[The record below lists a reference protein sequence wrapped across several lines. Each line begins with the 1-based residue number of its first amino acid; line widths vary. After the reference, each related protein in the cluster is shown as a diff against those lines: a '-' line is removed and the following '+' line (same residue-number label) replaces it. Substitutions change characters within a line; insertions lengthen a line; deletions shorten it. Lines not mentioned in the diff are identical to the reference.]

1 MANQFAR
8 ELRRNVTD
16 AEKKLWQQ
24 LRLLKG
30 ENRHFRRQVPIGK
43 YIADFACYYCKLVVE
58 LDGGQH
64 NEPQKLLSDQE
75 RTNELQKQG
84 FSVIRFWNADV
95 FENLEGVVDMIR
107 NKARLPTTNDYS
119 GGEAGATPTP
129 NPSPQG
135 GGG

>member
-1 MANQFAR
+1 M
-8 ELRRNVTD
+8 
-16 AEKKLWQQ
+16 WQQ

-30 ENRHFRRQVPIGK
+30 ENRHFRRQAPIGK

-64 NEPQKLLSDQE
+64 TESQKLISDQE
-75 RTNELQKQG
+75 RTNELQKRG
-84 FSVIRFWNADV
+84 FRVIRFWNADV

-107 NKARLPTTNDYS
+107 HEANLPTTHDYK
-119 GGEAGATPTP
+119 GGKAGATPAP

-135 GGG
+135 GGE